1 MNTLNG
7 VVLKVIETTL
17 SDVRGSGGG
26 SKNLFGSS
34 GSVYIEPIRI
44 ETSHR
49 LKRMVWVRTLRH
61 GDVELDFSTI
71 PVSVLEGH
79 QVKIVS
85 DDGCLLY
92 VRNGN
97 TRAEWIA
104 PSLETEP
111 RPIPAPIKWGS
122 MDMLLRYII
131 GAPIGLF
138 VMYLAA
144 CFVRFEIEDHVSRAT
159 AFFEGL
165 FDSSLGALVVIFYA
179 LLSSFLGGCIAVRI
193 SRPKSGLWNKA
204 GIDAANQAQVQHD
217 ARLRAFKIA
226 IKDDQ

>member
-1 MNTLNG
+1 MNTING

-49 LKRMVWVRTLRH
+49 LKRMVWVRTSRH

-85 DDGCLLY
+85 DDGCLLH

-97 TRAEWIA
+97 TRSEWSA
-104 PSLETEP
+104 PSLEAEP
-111 RPIPAPIKWGS
+111 RPIPAPIKWGAV
-122 MDMLLRYII
+122 DVLLRHII
-131 GAPIGLF
+131 GVPVGLF

-144 CFVRFEIEDHVSRAT
+144 CFVRFEIEDHVSGAT
-159 AFFEGL
+159 AFFGRLSE
-165 FDSSLGALVVIFYA
+165 SSLGAVMMIFYT

-204 GIDAANQAQVQHD
+204 VIDAATQAQARHD
-217 ARLRAFKIA
+217 ARLRAFQIA